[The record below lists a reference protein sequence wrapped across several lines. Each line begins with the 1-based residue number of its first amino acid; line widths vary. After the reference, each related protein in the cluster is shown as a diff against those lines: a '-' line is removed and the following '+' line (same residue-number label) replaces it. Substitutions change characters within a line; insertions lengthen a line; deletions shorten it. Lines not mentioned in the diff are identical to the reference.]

1 VASLA
6 AAPMEED
13 IQVIAKQVGEV
24 RAVVASIGQG
34 LGQMDRERPAAG
46 PDGLPAVAARF
57 EADKATTTTASRDDL
72 LKLGAPVAGQ

>member
-1 VASLA
+1 
-6 AAPMEED
+6 MEED

-34 LGQMDRERPAAG
+34 LGQMDRERPAAAAG